1 VGQARKVMDQLT
13 TAMVEERNV
22 QSAMECYADDAIIVT
37 PDAGEVRGRDRI
49 ADYWRHFIDA
59 FPDSHYESIT
69 KHEAGNAAIDEGW
82 LEGTNTAPLSLP
94 TGETVPATGRPIKVR
109 SCDVATVE
117 NGKIK
122 EHHLYFDQVEFLDQL
137 GLGPGS

>member
-1 VGQARKVMDQLT
+1 MDQLT

-22 QSAMECYADDAIIVT
+22 QSAMGFYADDAVIVT
-37 PDAGEVRGRDRI
+37 PDAGEVRGREGI
-49 ADYWRHFIDA
+49 ADYWRHLIDA
-59 FPDSHYESIT
+59 FPDSHYEPIS

-122 EHHLYFDQVEFLDQL
+122 EHHLYFDQMEFLGQL
-137 GLGPGS
+137 GLGPES